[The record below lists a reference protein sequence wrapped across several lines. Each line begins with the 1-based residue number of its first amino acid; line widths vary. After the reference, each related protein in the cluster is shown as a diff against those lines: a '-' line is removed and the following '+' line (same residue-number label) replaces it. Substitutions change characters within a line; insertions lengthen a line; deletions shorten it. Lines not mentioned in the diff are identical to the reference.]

1 MIISKQNIKDLG
13 KSFLPFSDAVSK
25 ELPLISLLRLSLFQV
40 SVGIATVLLVG
51 TLNRV
56 MIVELGVMSSLVAI
70 MVAIPILMAPFR
82 AFLGFRSDNH
92 KSHIG
97 WKRIPYIWYGAMWQF
112 GGIAVMPMSI
122 IVLSGDQA
130 VGPWWAGHLLVAVAF
145 LATGFGAHL
154 TQTAGLALAA
164 DRASDKT
171 RPQVVALLY
180 VMFLVGMGLAALTF
194 GFLLADFTKLK
205 LIQVV
210 QGAAVVTL
218 LLNIIALWKQEKLL
232 PTPKKDFEKKG
243 EDFLSTLGLFIKTG
257 GGGSLLLVVFFGTL
271 ALSMQDILLEPYG
284 GEVLKLSVS
293 ATTNLTALWVF
304 GALLGLIIAASL
316 LKEKRRGP
324 IKAIVLAIFVAI
336 IGFCCVILSDPMN
349 IVLLYFIGAVFI
361 GLGTGLFAVATL
373 IIAMTLPISKRAG
386 RGLVLG
392 SWGAAQATAA
402 GLGIGLGGILNDI
415 TRLLLSGGD
424 LVLASENPAFSYLV
438 VYHLEILL
446 LFFTL
451 VLLGPLSQ
459 YLSSIKLENKDNN
472 SFGFSEIPT

>member
-1 MIISKQNIKDLG
+1 MIITKQNIKDLG
-13 KSFLPFSDAVSK
+13 KAFLPFSDAVSE
-25 ELPLISLLRLSLFQV
+25 ELPLLGLLRLSLFQV

-56 MIVELGVMSSLVAI
+56 MIVELGVMSSLVAT
-70 MVAIPILMAPFR
+70 MVAIPILFAPFR

-130 VGPWWAGHLLVAVAF
+130 VGPWWAGHLLVAFAF
-145 LATGFGAHL
+145 LATGLGAHL

-180 VMFLVGMGLAALTF
+180 VMFLIGMGLAALAF
-194 GFLLADFTKLK
+194 GFLLADLSKLR

-218 LLNIIALWKQEKLL
+218 LLNVVAIWKQEKLV
-232 PTPKKDFEKKG
+232 PTEKKDFHKE
-243 EDFLSTLGLFIKTG
+243 ETPFLPVLNSFMKSEG
-257 GGGSLLLVVFFGTL
+257 GGNLLLVVFFGTL

-284 GEVLKLSVS
+284 GEVLNLSVS
-293 ATTNLTALWVF
+293 ATTHLTALWVC
-304 GALLGLIIAASL
+304 GALIGLIIASRL
-316 LKEKRRGP
+316 LKERKRGP
-324 IKAIVLAIFVAI
+324 IKSIVIALFVAI
-336 IGFCCVILSDPMN
+336 IGFCCVIMSDPMN
-349 IVLLYFIGAVFI
+349 IVLLYFIGSTLI
-361 GLGTGLFAVATL
+361 GLGTGLFAVSTL
-373 IIAMTLPISKRAG
+373 IIAMTIPISERAG

-415 TRLLLSGGD
+415 TRAVVSGGD
-424 LVLASENPAFSYLV
+424 LTLASQSPAFSYLV

-459 YLSSIKLENKDNN
+459 YLSSVKLEDKGSDR
-472 SFGFSEIPT
+472 FGFSEMPT

>member
-1 MIISKQNIKDLG
+1 MIITKQNIKDLG

-56 MIVELGVMSSLVAI
+56 MIVELGVMSSLVAT
-70 MVAIPILMAPFR
+70 MVAIPILLAPFR

-130 VGPWWAGHLLVAVAF
+130 VGPWWAGHLLVAIAF

-194 GFLLADFTKLK
+194 GFLLYDFTKLK

-218 LLNIIALWKQEKLL
+218 LLNIVALWKQEKLV
-232 PTPKKDFEKKG
+232 PTSEKDFNKK
-243 EDFLSTLGLFIKTG
+243 EEPFFPVLNSFIKT

-284 GEVLKLSVS
+284 GEVLNLSVS

-304 GALLGLIIAASL
+304 GALIGLVIASKL
-316 LKEKRRGP
+316 LKERKRGP
-324 IKAIVLAIFVAI
+324 IRSIVIALFVAI
-336 IGFCCVILSDPMN
+336 IGFCCVIMSDPMN
-349 IVLLYFIGAVFI
+349 IVLLYFIGSTLI
-361 GLGTGLFAVATL
+361 GLGTGLFAVSTL
-373 IIAMTLPISKRAG
+373 IIAMTIPISKRAG

-415 TRLLLSGGD
+415 TRAVIGGGD
-424 LVLASENPAFSYLV
+424 LTFATQNPAFSYLV

-459 YLSSIKLENKDNN
+459 YLSSLKIEGKSTDR
-472 SFGFSEIPT
+472 FGFSEMPI

>member
-1 MIISKQNIKDLG
+1 MIITKKNFKELG
-13 KSFLPFSDAVSK
+13 KNFLPFSEAVSK
-25 ELPLISLLRLSLFQV
+25 ELPLVGLLRLSLFQV

-56 MIVELGVMSSLVAI
+56 MIVELGVMSSLVAT
-70 MVAIPILMAPFR
+70 MVAIPILLAPFR

-130 VGPWWAGHLLVAVAF
+130 VGPWWAGHVLVAIAF

-194 GFLLADFTKLK
+194 GFLLYDFSKLK

-218 LLNIIALWKQEKLL
+218 LLNIVALWKQEKLV
-232 PTPKKDFEKKG
+232 PTLKKDFNKKQ
-243 EDFLSTLGLFIKTG
+243 EPFLPVLNSFIKT

-284 GEVLKLSVS
+284 GEVLNLSVS
-293 ATTNLTALWVF
+293 ATTNLTALWVL
-304 GALLGLIIAASL
+304 GALIGLVIASKL
-316 LKEKRRGP
+316 LKERKRGP
-324 IKAIVLAIFVAI
+324 IRSIVIALFVAI
-336 IGFCCVILSDPMN
+336 IGFCCVIMSDPMS
-349 IVLLYFIGAVFI
+349 IVLLYFIGSTLI
-361 GLGTGLFAVATL
+361 GLGTGLFAVSTL
-373 IIAMTLPISKRAG
+373 IIAMTIPISKRAG

-415 TRLLLSGGD
+415 TRAVVGGGD
-424 LVLASENPAFSYLV
+424 LTFATQNPAFSYLV

-459 YLSSIKLENKDNN
+459 YLSSLKIEGKSADR
-472 SFGFSEIPT
+472 FGFSEMPI

>member
-1 MIISKQNIKDLG
+1 MIITKQNIKDLG

-70 MVAIPILMAPFR
+70 MVAIPILLAPFR

-130 VGPWWAGHLLVAVAF
+130 VGPWWAGHLLVAIAF

-194 GFLLADFTKLK
+194 GFLLYDFTKLK

-218 LLNIIALWKQEKLL
+218 LLNIVALWKQEKLV
-232 PTPKKDFEKKG
+232 PTSEKDFNKK
-243 EDFLSTLGLFIKTG
+243 EEPFLPVLNSFVKT

-284 GEVLKLSVS
+284 GEVLNLSVS

-304 GALLGLIIAASL
+304 GALIGLVIASML
-316 LKEKRRGP
+316 LKERKRGP
-324 IKAIVLAIFVAI
+324 IKSIVIALFVAI
-336 IGFCCVILSDPMN
+336 IGFCCVIMSDPMN
-349 IVLLYFIGAVFI
+349 IVLLYFLGSTLI
-361 GLGTGLFAVATL
+361 GLGTGLFAVSTL
-373 IIAMTLPISKRAG
+373 IIAMTIPISKRAG

-415 TRLLLSGGD
+415 TRAVVGGGD
-424 LVLASENPAFSYLV
+424 QTFVTQNPAFSYLV

-459 YLSSIKLENKDNN
+459 YLSSLKIEDKSTDR
-472 SFGFSEIPT
+472 FGFSEMPI

>member
-1 MIISKQNIKDLG
+1 MIITKQNIKDLG

-70 MVAIPILMAPFR
+70 MVAIPILLAPFR

-130 VGPWWAGHLLVAVAF
+130 VGPWWAGHLLVAIAF

-194 GFLLADFTKLK
+194 GFLLYDFTKLK

-218 LLNIIALWKQEKLL
+218 LLNIMALWKQEKLV
-232 PTPKKDFEKKG
+232 PTLEKDFNKK
-243 EDFLSTLGLFIKTG
+243 EEPFLPVFNSFVKT

-284 GEVLKLSVS
+284 GEVLNLSVS

-304 GALLGLIIAASL
+304 GALIGLVIASKL
-316 LKEKRRGP
+316 LKERKRGP
-324 IKAIVLAIFVAI
+324 IKSIVIALFVAI
-336 IGFCCVILSDPMN
+336 IGFCCVIMSDPMN
-349 IVLLYFIGAVFI
+349 IVLLYFLGSTLI
-361 GLGTGLFAVATL
+361 GLGTGLFAVSTL
-373 IIAMTLPISKRAG
+373 IIAMTIPISKRAG

-415 TRLLLSGGD
+415 TRAVVGGGD
-424 LVLASENPAFSYLV
+424 QTFVTQNPAFSYLV

-459 YLSSIKLENKDNN
+459 YLSSLKIEDKSTDR
-472 SFGFSEIPT
+472 FGFSEMPI